1 MMKDEKAI
9 GCVFNLEK
17 LVRPCVQQLK
27 PYRSARDEYSTP
39 GGDMIFLDANEN
51 PYGDGINRYPD
62 PYQNALKGVL
72 AELKGVNPD
81 QLIIGNGSDE
91 VLDLLFRVFCE
102 PGDANVI
109 TLPPTYGMY
118 GVLAGINNVE
128 VREVPL
134 DDQWQPRTHAILQA
148 VDAATRMIFF
158 CSPNNPTGNLMQAS
172 RVKQILESFA
182 GIVVIDEAYIDF
194 TSSESWSSLLDDHPN
209 LVVVQTLSKAYGLAG
224 ARVGF
229 AMASAA
235 IVSILNRIKP
245 PYNVNALSQ
254 EKALETLRDPEEAT
268 RFLATVKEQRSR
280 LIDGFKAL
288 DYVEKVFSSEANF
301 ILFRVDDAHRRYDE
315 LLELGIVVR
324 KRDGLPGCDN
334 TLRVSIGTIAENE
347 ALLTVLNQLN

>member
-1 MMKDEKAI
+1 MKEEKAI
-9 GCVFNLEK
+9 RSRFDLRK
-17 LVRPCVQQLK
+17 LVRPCIAQLK

-39 GGDMIFLDANEN
+39 GGEMIFLDANEN

-62 PYQNALKGVL
+62 PYQNALKSVL
-72 AELKGVNPD
+72 ASLKGVRPE

-118 GVLAGINNVE
+118 GVLAGVNNVE

-134 DDQWQPRTHAILQA
+134 DDQWQPRTDEILET
-148 VDAATRMIFF
+148 VDDQTRMIFF
-158 CSPNNPTGNLMQAS
+158 CSPNNPTGNLMQS
-172 RVKQILESFA
+172 NKVKEILQAFA

-194 TSSESWSSLLDDHPN
+194 TSSDSWSSMLDDHPN

-229 AMASAA
+229 AIASEA
-235 IVSILNRIKP
+235 IISILNKIKP

-254 EKALETLRDPEEAT
+254 EKALETLRDPEDAK
-268 RFLATVKEQRSR
+268 RFLATVKEQKFR

-288 DYVEKVFSSEANF
+288 DYVEQVFESEANF
-301 ILFRVDDAHRRYDE
+301 ILFRVDDAQRRYDE
-315 LLELGIVVR
+315 LLAKGIVVR
-324 KRDGLPGCDN
+324 KRHGLPGCDN
-334 TLRVSIGTIAENE
+334 TLRVSIGTITENE
-347 ALLTVLNQLN
+347 VLLTVLNQLN